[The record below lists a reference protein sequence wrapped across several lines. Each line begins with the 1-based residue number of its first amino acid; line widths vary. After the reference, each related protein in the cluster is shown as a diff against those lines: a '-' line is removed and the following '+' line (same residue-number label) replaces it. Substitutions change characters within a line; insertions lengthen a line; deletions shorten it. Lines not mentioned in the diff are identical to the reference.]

1 MQNTILIHAPGR
13 RQGRGALVLAYTA
26 LFALLMG
33 IWAAI
38 FALNGQSFIQYGDT
52 LKQHYPFLVYYGRWL
67 RQAAH
72 CVLTGAAVPTW
83 DFSIGYGADII
94 TTLSYYG
101 LGDPLDLL
109 AAFVPGRWTEQ
120 LLEGLIVLR
129 LYLAGLAFMAF
140 SRRHGN
146 SRFGTLLGALAYV
159 FSAWPIQAGLIEPVF
174 LVPMYCFPLML
185 LGADD
190 LFEGRSPVLYIAAI
204 ALTAL
209 SNFLFFYMAAVLL
222 VLYAIAVYSKRYGAK
237 NLRTLPPLLAKF
249 IGFALVGIAIS
260 AVTLLPTAQELFGS
274 ARFGLTRETAPYP
287 FYRFF
292 ELLANMTT
300 GMGYDAYSTYAGVT
314 SAAFLGVLVLFAKPR
329 QNTVLKC
336 AWLGLLALLLVPQA
350 GSVLNGISYVS
361 NRWVWAF
368 TMLEA
373 FILARVCPGI
383 TAFEPK
389 EKCNLFALLAVYCV
403 VAFCVKQGRTE
414 TALLGALLLML
425 PISATARCVTPFHEA
440 LFTATSAV
448 CVTGLVV
455 QDTGSYWSVFGQ
467 AVILT
472 LIQIGGLGVVTVAA
486 SFALLSGRRI
496 SLMQRSTMQDAISAP
511 RVGGIVRLTRFI
523 LRGTFLIELIGA
535 LAMLPVFC
543 RDYGWHGIWMAV
555 FHSISAFCNA
565 GFDILGTNN
574 NLYPSLTGYVQNP
587 VINITIMLLII
598 TGGIGFLTWD
608 DICENK
614 LHFHRYRMQS
624 KVILVTTLALIVLP
638 ALFFFFVDFDALPL
652 RERVQAALFQSVTPR
667 TAGFNTVDLPAM
679 SGASL
684 GVMILLMLIG
694 GSPGST
700 AGGMKTTTLAVLL
713 ANAAA
718 SFRQRDSAQFFGRR
732 VDCSAVKTAATILTM
747 YLALFFGGAV
757 FISVYENL
765 PLSPCLYETASAVG
779 TVGLTLGITPQL
791 HIPSQAVLIALMYL
805 GRVGGLT
812 LIYAA
817 VSSKKSGNAKLPQE
831 SITIG

>member
-13 RQGRGALVLAYTA
+13 RQGRGTLVLAYTA
-26 LFALLMG
+26 LFALLMS

-67 RQAAH
+67 RQAAR

-389 EKCNLFALLAVYCV
+389 EKRNLFALLAVYCV

-414 TALLGALLLML
+414 TALLGALLL
-425 PISATARCVTPFHEA
+425 
-440 LFTATSAV
+440 
-448 CVTGLVV
+448 
-455 QDTGSYWSVFGQ
+455 
-467 AVILT
+467 
-472 LIQIGGLGVVTVAA
+472 
-486 SFALLSGRRI
+486 
-496 SLMQRSTMQDAISAP
+496 
-511 RVGGIVRLTRFI
+511 
-523 LRGTFLIELIGA
+523 
-535 LAMLPVFC
+535 
-543 RDYGWHGIWMAV
+543 
-555 FHSISAFCNA
+555 
-565 GFDILGTNN
+565 
-574 NLYPSLTGYVQNP
+574 
-587 VINITIMLLII
+587 
-598 TGGIGFLTWD
+598 
-608 DICENK
+608 
-614 LHFHRYRMQS
+614 
-624 KVILVTTLALIVLP
+624 
-638 ALFFFFVDFDALPL
+638 
-652 RERVQAALFQSVTPR
+652 
-667 TAGFNTVDLPAM
+667 
-679 SGASL
+679 
-684 GVMILLMLIG
+684 
-694 GSPGST
+694 
-700 AGGMKTTTLAVLL
+700 VLL
-713 ANAAA
+713 AVFVLAADGC
-718 SFRQRDSAQFFGRR
+718 Q
-732 VDCSAVKTAATILTM
+732 
-747 YLALFFGGAV
+747 
-757 FISVYENL
+757 L
-765 PLSPCLYETASAVG
+765 PRCAGCFT
-779 TVGLTLGITPQL
+779 
-791 HIPSQAVLIALMYL
+791 
-805 GRVGGLT
+805 GGL
-812 LIYAA
+812 
-817 VSSKKSGNAKLPQE
+817 LPWRGDE
-831 SITIG
+831 PWRLLWH